1 MSGGVIESWV
11 RSGSES
17 QERSASELEGVELY
31 SVVDDLVD
39 TTPCSFKSRAEVSRK
54 ESDSIIW
61 SSSVQPWEW
70 NFP

>member
-39 TTPCSFKSRAEVSRK
+39 TNPCSFKSRVEVRRK
-54 ESDSIIW
+54 ESDSTIW
-61 SSSVQPWEW
+61 GSSVQPWEW